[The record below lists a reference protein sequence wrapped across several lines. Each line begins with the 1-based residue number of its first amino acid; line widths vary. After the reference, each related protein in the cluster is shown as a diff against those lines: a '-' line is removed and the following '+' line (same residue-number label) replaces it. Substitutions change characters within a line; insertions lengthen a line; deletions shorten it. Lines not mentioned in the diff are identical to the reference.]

1 VLRPLLRLLAFL
13 RPYWYLTAGA
23 YVFVVLNAVFTLV
36 VPSLLGKAV
45 DDGIGQGD
53 LSYVAKMCFLILAA
67 SILRGLTAFAQGYLA
82 ESSAQ
87 GVSYQLRK
95 SLYAHVQ
102 RLSFSFHDQAQ
113 TGELMAR
120 ATADVEAVRAF
131 TGRGLTQ
138 VATMLLLLVGVAF
151 ALFEMNWKLAILS
164 MILLPGVAWRAY
176 TFGRQIRP
184 MHRAVQQEIATLANR
199 IQESVSGIQVVKAFG
214 QEQQEIE
221 RFDKQNEVLFERYV
235 VAARATALNAP
246 FLDLLSSVCT
256 LLMLWLGGILVVWD
270 QLTYGE
276 LVAFYAYLLQL
287 VLPIR
292 RGGWLMTMAARS
304 SAAAERI
311 FEILDSPVT
320 VADRD
325 GATVLPPLIGSVEFQ
340 DVSCSYYPG
349 RPVLQHVTFR
359 AEPGQTVALVGST
372 GSGKTSIANLIPRF
386 YDVDGGQ
393 VLVDGHNVRDVR
405 LQSLRQQIGIVMQET
420 LLFADSIRANIAYGR
435 PGATDDEIRAA
446 ARAARADEFIERL
459 PHAYDTGVEER
470 GISLSGGQKQR
481 IAIARA
487 LLMNPGI
494 LILDEFTSSVDV
506 ATERLIRQAL
516 IELMRN
522 RTTFVIAHRLS
533 TVRAADQILV
543 LEAGKLVAIG
553 THDELLLTNADYR
566 DTYALQLQSDDD
578 TGGTPP
584 AIPTPLHTNGESD
597 DLLPLSATE
606 RGAGGEVL
614 PRPVAGGEKLPE
626 GAQP

>member
-1 VLRPLLRLLAFL
+1 VRPLLRLLAFL
-13 RPYWYLTAGA
+13 RPYWLFTAGA
-23 YVFVVLNAVFTLV
+23 YFCVVLNAVFTLV
-36 VPSLLGKAV
+36 VPALLGHAV
-45 DDGIGQGD
+45 DDGIGKGD
-53 LSYVAKMCFLILAA
+53 MSVVAKTGFLILAA
-67 SILRGLTAFAQGYLA
+67 STLRGLAAFVQGYLA

-95 SLYAHVQ
+95 ALYAHVQ

-131 TGRGLTQ
+131 SGRGLTQ
-138 VATMLLLLVGVAF
+138 IAIMLLLLVGVAI
-151 ALFEMNWKLAILS
+151 ALFRMNWQLALLS
-164 MILLPGVAWRAY
+164 MLLLPAVAWRAY
-176 TFGRQIRP
+176 TFGRQVRP
-184 MHRAVQQEIATLANR
+184 MHRAVQNEIALLANR
-199 IQESVSGIQVVKAFG
+199 IQESVSGIHVVKAFG
-214 QEQQEIE
+214 REELEIE
-221 RFDKQNEVLFERYV
+221 RFDVQNQTLFQRYV
-235 VAARATALNAP
+235 VAARSTALNAP
-246 FLDLLSSVCT
+246 FLDMLSNVCT
-256 LLMLWLGGILVVWD
+256 LLMLWVGGILVVWGD
-270 QLTYGE
+270 LSYGE

-292 RGGWLMTMAARS
+292 RGGWLMTMAARASAS
-304 SAAAERI
+304 SERI

-320 VADRD
+320 VADRED
-325 GATVLPPLIGSVEFQ
+325 ATVLPPLVGSVEFQ

-359 AEPGQTVALVGST
+359 AEPGQTIALVGAT

-393 VLVDGHNVRDVR
+393 VLVDGHDVRDVK
-405 LQSLRQQIGIVMQET
+405 LTSLRQQIGMVMQET
-420 LLFADSIRANIAYGR
+420 LLFADTIRSNIAYGR

-459 PHAYDTGVEER
+459 PGAYDTGVEER
-470 GISLSGGQKQR
+470 GVSLSGGQKQR

-487 LLMNPGI
+487 LLMNPRI

-543 LEAGKLVAIG
+543 LEGGQVVAHG
-553 THDELLLTNADYR
+553 THEELLAKSPVYR

-578 TGGTPP
+578 ASGQLGERTQIEEDVA
-584 AIPTPLHTNGESD
+584 AI
-597 DLLPLSATE
+597 
-606 RGAGGEVL
+606 V
-614 PRPVAGGEKLPE
+614 E
-626 GAQP
+626 GAAS